1 MIRHI
6 GAILSAIVLLHTAG
20 FVSDSAADD
29 SDAGPFQTDSQ
40 TVLLYHFDDTAG
52 TVAQD
57 SSGCGYDGELR
68 GPSWSTGRFGGG
80 LRFDGVDDSV
90 FRQLTPKMEGL
101 RALTVECW
109 LQQERP
115 AGRQFLVGR
124 DVSFHFDF
132 SEGSSTSL
140 SLYNQGG
147 AVPNAEGKPHIHLG
161 AGLGVVRSGRWHHVA
176 ATFDGQQISFFLDGI
191 LRGRQ
196 PGGRDFLLGVPSRGL
211 WIGCYVGQDF
221 WYSGTL
227 DEVRLSSC
235 VRYDPENKLQV
246 GEAAFT
252 LPAPPLRER
261 SVRTPQLTGVSELS
275 VSLQRLHGPP
285 AAGTLALKAPGKPA
299 TLVGT
304 FDLANTAEGATT
316 QITCDVSDEVK
327 GQGRYVL
334 GVELADGAGYLAV
347 TSATL
352 SSSDTELS
360 HWSGT
365 APSRRTFSP
374 PILIPL
380 AVGDE
385 PATQQ
390 NPLLLTPDLL
400 DRWNGAV
407 EFLPAAGD
415 LPAWLSGTGLAEYW
429 IDIPHEQDY
438 AVSLRYAAISPLPCD
453 LIVDGVDLHPFHM
466 AARNSTGGATPV
478 QAFWE
483 RQGQIRLTPGLHWIR
498 VEGILPEI
506 VALRLEP
513 VSTPPQATMPWQRD
527 TVPKP
532 DWMNQLESWTA
543 NCRGGQ
549 PQDASVAATTT
560 VDAQDIELH
569 FAVTF
574 QNTNRQDLFAGDIV
588 SLESA
593 CAWDLEPFGRLSF
606 HFEGQGSGHVVSLV
620 LRDIQGNERLIWRQR
635 DASAGGMDVVV
646 PVLFEGNDV
655 FDAGRVRQ
663 VCLVLDEGNT
673 RPGEINSFRGSLSRL
688 RWERRD
694 VLILPVDYDT
704 SVREARSRL
713 AGLPDPLEP
722 TTPLVA
728 PPFRPWTRPVIP
740 EEHPRFA
747 STSPAPV
754 TRATLGYELH
764 CTGARSIDASTLDQ
778 FHKDYDFGD
787 VCWPH
792 IGICPQRKDF
802 ATDADYA
809 AALRRMEEQLI
820 AVRDRGLFL
829 FDVWGYVPFDNNYP
843 ARVAPEHREILLRVF
858 GDRFLGFDNGEQD
871 GRYIGGF
878 ASAGQHT
885 NRREGWDDFV
895 RWDEMVCND
904 SQNYMNAT
912 GSLNFSH
919 YYGERNCRTLGLE
932 TAQGL
937 PSDTLMFSFL
947 RGAGKEYGRLLT
959 QATSVWNR
967 FGYNM
972 YHGRRT
978 ESPGGYG
985 YGPNKGC
992 SLSLHKRLF
1001 LSSYLGGHSIVGS
1014 ETAQFTADVL
1024 PNGAP
1029 ELSPLGRQHLEL
1041 RDWFRKHPDRG
1052 VMFTPVAIMLDFY
1065 HGWNMPR
1072 HLYRGD
1078 MYKIWGKFSYEK
1090 GDYAI
1095 DGLFRMIWPGYEDC
1109 SYLRN
1114 ERGFLTPTPY
1124 GDIFDVVTNRCPPE
1138 VLNQYAAV
1146 MLMGDVEMTPAL
1158 VKNLTAF
1165 AAQGGDVLLTASQA
1179 QTLPD
1184 SLHGLAFGQ
1193 THKGLLTHDPVSG
1206 ETWEEPP
1213 YTYQELTCRSAT
1225 PLLTSESGA
1234 PLITATSVAR
1244 GRIVVCAV
1252 DHWVTDS
1259 LTYRAPEIVHLNPPY
1274 RWLRGVQAVL
1284 NHYFA
1289 SFNPIIVDPP
1299 GLGVTCCCFTDDS
1312 RRMLVG
1318 LFNNDLFA
1326 KYQGTVQLRLGT
1338 PQSVR
1343 STLRDQELNARS
1355 VLPVTISAG
1364 DVEVLE
1370 LKW

>member
-1 MIRHI
+1 MNGYLRTIPS
-6 GAILSAIVLLHTAG
+6 ILAMFLMAG
-20 FVSDSAADD
+20 FASDSRAD
-29 SDAGPFQTDSQ
+29 GPGASPFETDSE
-40 TVLLYHFDDTAG
+40 TVLLYHFDEAAG
-52 TVAQD
+52 TVAKD
-57 SSGCGYDGELR
+57 SGRFGYDGDLR
-68 GPSWSTGRFGGG
+68 GPTWSAGRFGGG

-90 FRQLTPKMEGL
+90 FRQLTPNLEGL
-101 RALTVECW
+101 RTLTVECW

-115 AGRQFLVGR
+115 AGRQFLMGR

-132 SEGSSTSL
+132 SEGGSTSL

-147 AVPNAEGKPHIHLG
+147 AVPNVDGKPHIHLG
-161 AGLGVVRSGRWHHVA
+161 TGLGQVRGGRWHHVA
-176 ATFDGQQISFFLDGI
+176 ATFDGQQVSFFLDGV
-191 LRGRQ
+191 LRDRQ

-221 WYSGTL
+221 WYSGSL
-227 DEVRLSSC
+227 DEVRVSSC
-235 VRYDPENKLQV
+235 VRYDPENKLQI
-246 GEAAFT
+246 GQAAFT
-252 LPAPPLRER
+252 LPTPPVRNR
-261 SVRTPQLTGVSELS
+261 TVRTPQQSGAAQLT
-275 VSLQRLHGPP
+275 VSLKRLHGPP
-285 AAGTLALKAPGKPA
+285 ATGTLALKTPGRPA

-304 FDLANTAEGATT
+304 FDLSNTAERDTAHVA
-316 QITCDVSDEVK
+316 CDVSDEIQ
-327 GQGRYVL
+327 GQGRYIL

-347 TSATL
+347 TDATL
-352 SSSDTELS
+352 TTSDTQLS
-360 HWSGT
+360 HWSGE
-365 APSRRTFSP
+365 AMSRRTFSP
-374 PILIPL
+374 PILISLP
-380 AVGDE
+380 VGDAAE
-385 PATQQ
+385 AKGSH
-390 NPLLLTPDLL
+390 PLVLTPEEL
-400 DRWNGAV
+400 DRWNGTL
-407 EFLPAAGD
+407 EFLPAEGEM
-415 LPAWLSGTGLAEYW
+415 PTWLSGVGLAEYW
-429 IDIPHEQDY
+429 LDIPAAQDF
-438 AVSLRYAAISPLPCD
+438 AVSLRYAAISPQPCD
-453 LIVDGVDLHPFHM
+453 LVVDGVDLHPYQM
-466 AARNSTGGATPV
+466 AARNSTGGASPA

-483 RQGQIRLTPGLHWIR
+483 HQGHVHLAAGLHWIR
-498 VEGILPEI
+498 LEGILPEI
-506 VALRLEP
+506 VALRLDP
-513 VSTPPQATMPWQRD
+513 ISTPPQSTIPWQRD
-527 TVPKP
+527 PVP
-532 DWMNQLESWTA
+532 DTTCMRQLEHWTA
-543 NCRGGQ
+543 Q
-549 PQDASVAATTT
+549 PLCGKPAEATATAT
-560 VDAQDIELH
+560 VTAENVDLH
-569 FAVTF
+569 YSVTF
-574 QNTNRQDLFAGDIV
+574 QNTDRQDLFAGDMV
-588 SLESA
+588 SLESS
-593 CAWDLEPFGRLSF
+593 CAWDLEPFGRLAF
-606 HFEGQGSGHVVSLV
+606 RFEGQGSGHVVSLV
-620 LRDIQGNERLIWRQR
+620 LRDVQGNERLIWRHR
-635 DASAGGMDVVV
+635 DASAEGLEIVV
-646 PVLFEGNDV
+646 PTLFEGNDV

-663 VCLVLDEGNT
+663 VCLVLDEGNL
-673 RPGEINSFRGSLSRL
+673 RSEQVNSFQGSLRQL

-694 VLILPVDYDT
+694 DLVLPAGYDQAL
-704 SVREARSRL
+704 REARGKL
-713 AGLPDPLEP
+713 AGRAHQQEP

-728 PPFRPWTRPVIP
+728 PPFHPWTRPVIP

-754 TRATLGYELH
+754 TRATLGFELH
-764 CTGARSIDASTLDQ
+764 CTGARSIEPTVLDQ
-778 FHKDYDFGD
+778 FHRDYDFGD

-802 ATDADYA
+802 ATDADYST
-809 AALRRMEEQLI
+809 ALRQMEEQLV

-829 FDVWGYVPFDNNYP
+829 FDVWGYVPSDKNYP
-843 ARVAPEHREILLRVF
+843 SRIAPEHREILLRVF

-878 ASAGQHT
+878 ASSGRHT

-1001 LSSYLGGHSIVGS
+1001 LSSYLGGHSIVGT

-1024 PNGAP
+1024 PNGTP

-1041 RDWFRKHPDRG
+1041 RDWFRRNPDRG
-1052 VMFTPVAIMLDFY
+1052 VMFTPVAIMLDFH

-1078 MYKIWGKFSYEK
+1078 MYKIWGKFPYEK

-1124 GDIFDVVTNRCPPE
+1124 GDIFDVVTNRCPQE
-1138 VLNQYAAV
+1138 VLNQYTAV
-1146 MLMGDVEMTPAL
+1146 MLMGDVEMTPTL
-1158 VKNLTAF
+1158 VANLTAF
-1165 AAQGGDVLLTASQA
+1165 AAQGGDVILTATQA
-1179 QTLPD
+1179 QALPD
-1184 SLHGLAFGQ
+1184 SLHGLVFGHPQAGLLSHDPTSGQ
-1193 THKGLLTHDPVSG
+1193 TWDES
-1206 ETWEEPP
+1206 P
-1213 YTYQELTCRSAT
+1213 YSYQELTCRSAV
-1225 PLLTSESGA
+1225 PLLTSESGD
-1234 PLITATSVAR
+1234 PLLTVTPVAR
-1244 GRIVVCAV
+1244 GRLIVCAV
-1252 DHWVTDS
+1252 DHWMTDS
-1259 LTYRAPEIVHLNPPY
+1259 LTYRAPEIVHMNPPF
-1274 RWLRGVQAVL
+1274 RWLQGIQAVL
-1284 NHYFA
+1284 SRYFA
-1289 SFNPIIVDPP
+1289 SFNPVTLDPP
-1299 GLGVTCCCFTDDS
+1299 GLGVTCCCFPDDP

-1326 KYQGTVQLRLGT
+1326 PYQGTLQFRLGN

-1343 STLRDQELNARS
+1343 STIRDQDLKARS
-1355 VLPVTISAG
+1355 ELPVTISAG
-1364 DVEVLE
+1364 DIEVLE
-1370 LKW
+1370 VKW